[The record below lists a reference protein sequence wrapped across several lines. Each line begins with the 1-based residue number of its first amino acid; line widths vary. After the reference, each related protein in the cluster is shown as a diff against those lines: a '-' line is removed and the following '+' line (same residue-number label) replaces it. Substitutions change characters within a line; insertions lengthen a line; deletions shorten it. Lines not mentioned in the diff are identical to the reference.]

1 MNNKNISRRK
11 FLIRAGTG
19 VGGLAI
25 FQSAIAK
32 PVVNLLDE
40 NSPLIIPENFEPC
53 VWFTMQS
60 SGRTNVHIYN
70 TEFGQ
75 HIGTSLAQLVAEE
88 LELNWNDVSI
98 DYPSM
103 DQPTKQ
109 TMGGIMTGGSMGV
122 LRAFE
127 PLRRCAAI
135 AREFLVEAGA
145 DSLGAD
151 ISDCRAEEGFVIDA
165 AYDQR
170 MSYAQILSERQ
181 IDHII
186 QPEELLEAQLKNPSD
201 FKIIGKS
208 VAALDVPEK
217 VNGSARYGI
226 DAYAPNMIYGKM
238 SLAPTRLGSTIQK
251 IDDSQAEDIAGYLTT
266 LKLSAT
272 GFYGMGV
279 TDVALVLAKSYPAAL
294 RAEQVIDVDW
304 DAPVANL
311 LDEADLW
318 DEAQRLSRTREGAG
332 DGLKV
337 GDAEQ
342 AMGESDFTFE
352 AEYSTSMIEHAAL
365 EPRSALVQPIDG
377 TYHIY
382 SGHQGGAMLI
392 QFVATVLNV
401 PEDKVVYHPHQIG
414 GSFGDKIYADQ
425 IVVAAKASQELGV
438 PVKVIMTREDQF
450 NLGHPKSISLHKM
463 KAGISQ
469 QQYAASGQRI
479 LAVEHDVIA
488 APDAFG
494 NRPGAAFDS
503 IDHGQSEP
511 TSVVPAPVVAGSDHW
526 YDLQAT
532 RVSFVPHKMQQQVI
546 PTGAVRSVGNYY
558 TVFAVE
564 SFIDELAEAMEVD
577 PLTLRLS
584 LLQGRGRNAGVPVP
598 DAIVSSLPDTASY
611 VSAGGNVRLANVLKI
626 ASGVANY
633 RSPLVGKRIGQGLSI
648 AAAEGRHNP
657 SFSACVADVSL
668 TSGGNI
674 NVEKLTVCADVG
686 MVVNPDGARAQI
698 EGSLL
703 WGLSSAM
710 HEAATL
716 EQGRLKETNFD
727 SYKWQRNA
735 DLPELDIH
743 LVGNGVVPSGIGENT
758 MSLVAPAICNAVAA
772 LTGKRLRSLPLKN
785 SLPLV

>member
-165 AYDQR
+165 AFDQR

-186 QPEELLEAQLKNPSD
+186 QPEELLEAQLKKPSD

-294 RAEQVIDVDW
+294 RAEQVIDVEW
-304 DAPVANL
+304 DAP
-311 LDEADLW
+311 
-318 DEAQRLSRTREGAG
+318 GA
-332 DGLKV
+332 L
-337 GDAEQ
+337 
-342 AMGESDFTFE
+342 
-352 AEYSTSMIEHAAL
+352 
-365 EPRSALVQPIDG
+365 
-377 TYHIY
+377 
-382 SGHQGGAMLI
+382 
-392 QFVATVLNV
+392 
-401 PEDKVVYHPHQIG
+401 
-414 GSFGDKIYADQ
+414 
-425 IVVAAKASQELGV
+425 
-438 PVKVIMTREDQF
+438 
-450 NLGHPKSISLHKM
+450 
-463 KAGISQ
+463 
-469 QQYAASGQRI
+469 
-479 LAVEHDVIA
+479 
-488 APDAFG
+488 FG
-494 NRPGAAFDS
+494 N
-503 IDHGQSEP
+503 EM
-511 TSVVPAPVVAGSDHW
+511 PAMWHDGS
-526 YDLQAT
+526 
-532 RVSFVPHKMQQQVI
+532 
-546 PTGAVRSVGNYY
+546 
-558 TVFAVE
+558 
-564 SFIDELAEAMEVD
+564 
-577 PLTLRLS
+577 
-584 LLQGRGRNAGVPVP
+584 
-598 DAIVSSLPDTASY
+598 
-611 VSAGGNVRLANVLKI
+611 
-626 ASGVANY
+626 
-633 RSPLVGKRIGQGLSI
+633 
-648 AAAEGRHNP
+648 
-657 SFSACVADVSL
+657 
-668 TSGGNI
+668 
-674 NVEKLTVCADVG
+674 
-686 MVVNPDGARAQI
+686 
-698 EGSLL
+698 GSLL
-703 WGLSSAM
+703 RRILLFKFAEVPRHMDPGLFARI
-710 HEAATL
+710 
-716 EQGRLKETNFD
+716 EQEMSMLMVKCNCLFTQLLTRCRSKGKVLCGG
-727 SYKWQRNA
+727 
-735 DLPELDIH
+735 
-743 LVGNGVVPSGIGENT
+743 LVPGWV
-758 MSLVAPAICNAVAA
+758 
-772 LTGKRLRSLPLKN
+772 
-785 SLPLV
+785 